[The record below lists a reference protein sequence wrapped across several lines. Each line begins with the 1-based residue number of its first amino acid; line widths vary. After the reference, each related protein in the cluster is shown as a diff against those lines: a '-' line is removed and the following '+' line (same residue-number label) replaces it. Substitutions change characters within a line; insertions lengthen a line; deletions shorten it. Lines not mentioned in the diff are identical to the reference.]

1 MANTRIGLLFAGP
14 KTSVLMTNFTTLDPW
29 FSLRR
34 SSISTDTSGAKI
46 PLFRIIL
53 LTFLL
58 PANCGNF
65 RGMTV
70 RFFVTVYHQVHHNPE
85 ALVQITS
92 VPRHRHYSSSISAY
106 GQDVRGCDSNNC
118 DNPPGATCTTILTL
132 WIIPPSVRFLLISV
146 TLSVY
151 GIWHHFAKIAMS
163 PGRVSAAWIVV
174 VGLQ

>member
-65 RGMTV
+65 RGITV

-85 ALVQITS
+85 ALVQITKITVIDVATVQPHHNDKKRS
-92 VPRHRHYSSSISAY
+92 KAANPARTRH
-106 GQDVRGCDSNNC
+106 
-118 DNPPGATCTTILTL
+118 
-132 WIIPPSVRFLLISV
+132 LL
-146 TLSVY
+146 
-151 GIWHHFAKIAMS
+151 A
-163 PGRVSAAWIVV
+163 
-174 VGLQ
+174 